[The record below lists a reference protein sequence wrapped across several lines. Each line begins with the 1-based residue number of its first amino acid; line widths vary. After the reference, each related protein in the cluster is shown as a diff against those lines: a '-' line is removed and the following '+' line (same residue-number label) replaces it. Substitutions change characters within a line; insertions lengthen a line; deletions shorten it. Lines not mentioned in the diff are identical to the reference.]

1 MTPRAPIWRVAEQD
15 PAVSANLAAS
25 LGLSGVLARVLAA
38 RGLGSPAAATRF
50 LAPRFER
57 HAGGDLPGVG
67 SATDLLRAARRAGRA
82 ITIYGDYDVDGVAAT
97 TILRGALDAYGCVG
111 PAANRGEIGVFI
123 PRRTVE
129 GYGLSADAVRAI
141 AAEGTELLV
150 TVDCGISAH
159 REIELANQLGMAVVV
174 TDHHQPSQTLP
185 PAAAVV
191 NPWLAERS
199 GVRADEPCGA
209 LVALDL
215 AMGLVDDVAE
225 HWLDLAAL
233 ATVADIVPL
242 VGRNRGLVSE
252 SLQRIPATTNPGLA
266 ELICASGL
274 AGRALTARDLAFA
287 LAPRVNALGRMERNG
302 GAMAAVRL
310 FESCTREEAA
320 PIAQAMDEANRERQA
335 VEARLTGQSMA
346 MLGADA
352 DGTIQL
358 EQLPPALVVAGD
370 GPDWS
375 PGVVGIVAS
384 RLATRFWRPAAV
396 VALDGEGSGRGSVR
410 GVPGY
415 NVYQALLDCSDVL
428 DRFGGHTQAGGFSI
442 AADRIKDFAVA
453 FSSSIAGQGV
463 AVRELAVD
471 VEVAL
476 EAVDERLAADLSLL
490 EPFGHGN
497 PAVALASFGCEVLSA
512 RPIGAGKHLALTLRQ
527 NGAVREAVRF
537 SPAEGEAAASL
548 PGNRID
554 VVYAVE
560 VNEWRGRRQ
569 LRLNIKEIREATR
582 DSSTLG

>member
-1 MTPRAPIWRVAEQD
+1 MAA
-15 PAVSANLAAS
+15 SLAAS
-25 LGLSGVLARVLAA
+25 LGVSDVLARVLAA
-38 RGLGSPAAATRF
+38 RGLGSPAAAERF

-57 HAGGDLPGVG
+57 HAGGGLPGAG
-67 SATDLLRAARRAGRA
+67 RATDLLRAARRAGRP

-97 TILRGALDAYGCVG
+97 TILRGALNAYGCVG
-111 PAANRGEIGVFI
+111 PAANRGEIAAFI

-129 GYGLSADAVRAI
+129 GYGLNADAVRSI
-141 AAEGTELLV
+141 AAQGTELLV

-174 TDHHQPSQTLP
+174 TDHHQPGQTLP

-191 NPWLAERS
+191 NPWLAEGN
-199 GVRADEPCGA
+199 GVTADEPCGA

-215 AMGLVDDVAE
+215 AMGLVDDVAD

-252 SLQRIPATTNPGLA
+252 RLQRLPATTNPGLA

-287 LAPRVNALGRMERNG
+287 LAPRVNALGRMERDG

-310 FESCTREEAA
+310 FETGTREEAA

-335 VEARLTGQSMA
+335 LEARLTEQSMA
-346 MLGADA
+346 ILGSDA

-396 VALDGEGSGRGSVR
+396 VALDGDGSGRGSVR

-415 NVYQALLDCSDVL
+415 NVYQALLDCADML

-442 AADRIKDFAVA
+442 AADKIKDFAGA

-463 AVRELAVD
+463 AVRELAID
-471 VEVAL
+471 AEVAL
-476 EAVDERLAADLSLL
+476 QAVDERLAADLSLL
-490 EPFGHGN
+490 EPLGHGN
-497 PAVALASFGCEVLSA
+497 PAAALASFGCDVLSA
-512 RPIGAGKHLALTLRQ
+512 RPIGAGRHLALTLRQ
-527 NGAVREAVRF
+527 GGAVRQAVRF
-537 SPAEGEAAASL
+537 GPAEGEAAACSV
-548 PGNRID
+548 GSKVD

-560 VNEWRGRRQ
+560 INEWQGRRQ
-569 LRLNIKEIREATR
+569 LRLNVKAIRPARTG
-582 DSSTLG
+582 SSSLG